1 MIFSISWIVLPIRTF
16 FRLFD
21 VMIVSRMISWLYFLM
36 PSLVFLLMIFYI
48 SAYFIRCLS
57 SPFSTISRRFVTRA
71 RVGGLLIALATL
83 DAPCW
88 NVSFMVSLM
97 VSMSSSSRIGLS
109 IQVGIRPSLVLFV
122 RHLILVAS
130 WSYISF
136 SFPPL
141 RPI

>member
-1 MIFSISWIVLPIRTF
+1 MIFSISWIFLPIRTF
-16 FRLFD
+16 FRLFY

-71 RVGGLLIALATL
+71 RVGGLLIALATI
-83 DAPCW
+83 DTPCW
-88 NVSFMVSLM
+88 NVSLMVSLM

-130 WSYISF
+130 WSYI
-136 SFPPL
+136 
-141 RPI
+141 